1 MAAVKE
7 NVWPRRIDLA
17 EREYIMMHNT
27 NVIVH
32 FCSSTEQVDWSG
44 EDSVTRPKVVRRGT
58 TDIED
63 EIEDGMSSSV
73 KDWTLLCVGCLLCW
87 VVVVC
92 CCCCCLLSLLLLFIV
107 LCWVVLAKSM

>member
-63 EIEDGMSSSV
+63 EIEDGMSFCQRLN
-73 KDWTLLCVGCLLCW
+73 TCMC
-87 VVVVC
+87 
-92 CCCCCLLSLLLLFIV
+92 
-107 LCWVVLAKSM
+107 

>member
-63 EIEDGMSSSV
+63 EIEDGMSFCQRLDTSM
-73 KDWTLLCVGCLLCW
+73 CW
-87 VVVVC
+87 FFIVLG
-92 CCCCCLLSLLLLFIV
+92 CCCLLLLLLLLFIV